1 MWTSRGSRRRDTF
14 NRPSARTMIRL
25 GGMTYTRFGSRRRLF
40 PASLTGIDVAREST
54 ALKALSCV
62 GSKCD
67 TSTNASPGAR
77 GRFFKSCVVASNP
90 PADAPMPTTGN
101 EPSEHAAAREV
112 VRAAA
117 GFALRCEVARFTL
130 PLRPALM
137 TFIFRITDESVEVR
151 NDRRDRQFP

>member
-1 MWTSRGSRRRDTF
+1 MWTSRESRRKETF
-14 NRPSARTMIRL
+14 NRRSARSMILL

-40 PASLTGIDVAREST
+40 LASLTGIDVAREST
-54 ALKALSCV
+54 ALRARSCV
-62 GSKCD
+62 GS

-130 PLRPALM
+130 PLRPVL
-137 TFIFRITDESVEVR
+137 RSEE
-151 NDRRDRQFP
+151 RRVGKECFV